1 MGESP
6 ETLRELAQYLRNSS
20 RLFPN
25 PRTRKAYEWLTIK
38 AAEADDHAAA
48 WEYDKKVIRALRQ
61 MYQEHTAIEDLDIDA
76 ILVDYISAQEASD
89 DD

>member
-1 MGESP
+1 MDESP

-20 RLFPN
+20 RLFPT
-25 PRTRKAYEWLTIK
+25 PRARKAYEWLTIK

-48 WEYDKKVIRALRQ
+48 WEGDRKRLRALRQ
-61 MYQEHTAIEDLDIDA
+61 MYQEQSSIEDLEIDA

>member
-1 MGESP
+1 MDKSP

-25 PRTRKAYEWLTIK
+25 PRTRKAFEWLTIK

-48 WEYDKKVIRALRQ
+48 WEADRRRLRAMRQ
-61 MYQEHTAIEDLDIDA
+61 MYQEHMAIEDLEFDT

-89 DD
+89 TD